1 MNEQERIDLKRKLRE
16 GLAELRLTF
25 DELHKTLEWAELTE
39 CYPEA
44 SAVYRRIEYLEDI
57 VNLIS
62 ATLLSSHDTTVF
74 LRFS

>member
-25 DELHKTLEWAELTE
+25 DELHK
-39 CYPEA
+39 A

-57 VNLIS
+57 VNKI
-62 ATLLSSHDTTVF
+62 
-74 LRFS
+74 